1 MNFSVPAER
10 KPGIEI
16 ILLLRVL
23 NPIFASR
30 KNIGWKRNVGAGKK
44 GSIENLRRFH
54 GSPIYGDDD
63 EAKRGEAQEETQGKL
78 FTSIHR
84 FISSIYL
91 SYLCRTT
98 AYLNNT

>member
-23 NPIFASR
+23 NPIFARR

-54 GSPIYGDDD
+54 GSPIYGD
-63 EAKRGEAQEETQGKL
+63 EAKRGEARRAGRNFSPPSIDL
-78 FTSIHR
+78 FHL
-84 FISSIYL
+84 FI
-91 SYLCRTT
+91 
-98 AYLNNT
+98 